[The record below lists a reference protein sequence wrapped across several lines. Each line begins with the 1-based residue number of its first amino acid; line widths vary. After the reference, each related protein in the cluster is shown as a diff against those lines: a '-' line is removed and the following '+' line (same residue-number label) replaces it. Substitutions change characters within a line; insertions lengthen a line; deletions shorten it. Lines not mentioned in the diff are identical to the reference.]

1 MPEPMADGAPERW
14 PRGVAAPARRALK
27 GAGYTR
33 LEQLNGIRAADLRRL
48 HGLGPKALQALR
60 KALAERGMALDEGG

>member
-1 MPEPMADGAPERW
+1 MDDSQSDPSAGRW

-33 LEQLNGIRAADLRRL
+33 LEQLHGVPAADLKRL
-48 HGLGPKALQALR
+48 HGMGPKSLKVLR
-60 KALAERGMALDEGG
+60 QALAEQGLALEE